1 MPSTRMDLISLLITF
16 AVLGLIVWLVTT
28 YIPMSPP
35 IRTVLVVLV
44 VIALCVFLLKAFG
57 LGDIQI
63 GR

>member
-1 MPSTRMDLISLLITF
+1 
-16 AVLGLIVWLVTT
+16 VLGLIVWLVTT